1 MCHGVSVTWTPSRM
15 CVFFTVTF
23 KFFCFPINFETLN
36 TVAHTVDS
44 DSERLVGNKSTLF
57 KFKVTESPGP

>member
-1 MCHGVSVTWTPSRM
+1 M

-44 DSERLVGNKSTLF
+44 DSERLVGNKPTLF